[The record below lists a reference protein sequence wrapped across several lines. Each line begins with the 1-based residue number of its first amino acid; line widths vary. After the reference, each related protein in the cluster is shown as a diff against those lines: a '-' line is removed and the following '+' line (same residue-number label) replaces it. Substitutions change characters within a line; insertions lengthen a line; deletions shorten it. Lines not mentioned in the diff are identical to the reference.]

1 MRTDAKFDPTIY
13 RNRNQVTLKTSFT
26 GIRAIYKWCDDQK
39 KYVQPKSGLKYV
51 ALVKQNG
58 IQKEKSFERKEEAL
72 KWRTSGEGTKPTARK
87 MTFEEVMGKYFSHIQ
102 SSVTPATWK
111 TYMNSTHHLAFFF
124 KMPVSSITSHAVDQ
138 WLAKI
143 KVPRYLESQ
152 HKTRF
157 TYAKELKIL
166 KQILKYYS
174 EYEDYDYHLPV
185 KQRHSKDAVIDFQ
198 RMKASKMRNQSR
210 YLEPEEQKR
219 FLEELKVITG
229 EKKKVYFYLAFFQ
242 LTTGTRIGE
251 AGGLNWG
258 DIDMVSEKVSISK
271 SIHWGRG
278 VGSETYVQP
287 FTKTGVA
294 RRIPMTADLKNLL
307 MVMNQTASS
316 GLVFS
321 FDGKSPL
328 EYRSIQY
335 FYDKAF
341 ERAGI
346 NHRSTHIL
354 RHTFSTDYLS
364 DTKDHVA
371 LSRILGHS
379 STRQTEHY
387 AKITGTLTDESF
399 KTFKEASEERLGKV
413 LKLG

>member
-1 MRTDAKFDPTIY
+1 MSTVAKFNSEIY
-13 RNRNQVTLKTSFT
+13 RNRNQITLKTGFT
-26 GIRAIYKWCDDQK
+26 GIRAIYRWCEFQK
-39 KYVQPKSGLKYV
+39 KYVLPKTGLRYV
-51 ALVKQNG
+51 ALVKQGG

-72 KWRTSGEGTKPTARK
+72 KWRTSGEGVKISARK
-87 MTFEEVMGKYFSHIQ
+87 MTFEEVMAKYFAHIQ
-102 SSVTPATWK
+102 TSVTAATWK
-111 TYMNSTHHLAFFF
+111 TYKNSTLHLEFFF
-124 KMPVSSITSHAVDQ
+124 KIPVSGISSQVIDQ

-143 KVPRYLESQ
+143 KMPSYLESQ
-152 HKTRF
+152 HQTRF
-157 TYAKELKIL
+157 TYAKELKVL

-174 EYEDYDYHLPV
+174 EYENDDYHLPV
-185 KQRHSKDAVIDFQ
+185 KQRHNKDAVIDFQ

-210 YLEPEEQKR
+210 YLDSLEQTR
-219 FLEELKVITG
+219 FLEELKIITG
-229 EKKKVYFYLAFFQ
+229 EEKKIFFYLAFFQ

-251 AGGLNWG
+251 AGALKWN

-278 VGSETYVQP
+278 VGSKTYVQP

-294 RRIPMTADLKNLL
+294 RKIPMTADLKNLL
-307 MVMNQTASS
+307 MVLNQEAKLE
-316 GLVFS
+316 LVFT
-321 FDGKSPL
+321 FDGMTPL

-335 FYDKAF
+335 FYNKAF

-346 NHRSTHIL
+346 NQRSTHIL

-387 AKITGTLTDESF
+387 AKITGALTDNSF
-399 KTFKEASEERLGKV
+399 KTFKEASEVRLGKV